1 MEFILTWSVFD
12 FDTIDD
18 NIRGPVQKDRAGER
32 VADDGLVY
40 AGSSL
45 QRWQDKVA
53 GFVFDFI
60 GFLRPFFF
68 NETTTLLN
76 QNIKQK
82 MTYR

>member
-45 QRWQDKVA
+45 Q
-53 GFVFDFI
+53 
-60 GFLRPFFF
+60 
-68 NETTTLLN
+68 
-76 QNIKQK
+76 
-82 MTYR
+82 